1 MHDRPVSIPPRVA
14 PVSGRTATAGPS
26 WAVVAPNF
34 VDGTPIAD
42 VLAADGVVLTPDEA
56 SYLTYALLRLA
67 ELGALTAV
75 DVNS

>member
-1 MHDRPVSIPPRVA
+1 
-14 PVSGRTATAGPS
+14 
-26 WAVVAPNF
+26 VVAPNF